1 MSHMYRYKPTHT
13 HTLLETS
20 RNSHLRKWLEQLA
33 NMSPSPGS
41 NFMLYPVRAP
51 HAARFCLRAFVIT
64 HTAAECDIR
73 PHSFSYDSY
82 MRVNHS
88 TAGGCWLQWHFG
100 KKIPEPVVDCAVV
113 SCMSA
118 RVDSLGNAG
127 NAKPFLG
134 LLPRQ
139 QAMHGRRKML
149 WEKKDEESMEE
160 LWHS

>member
-1 MSHMYRYKPTHT
+1 MSHMYRYKPTHAHT
-13 HTLLETS
+13 HSAGDIQELTPEKVTGAACKHVSITWIEFYALPCQSIARSSVLL
-20 RNSHLRKWLEQLA
+20 
-33 NMSPSPGS
+33 
-41 NFMLYPVRAP
+41 
-51 HAARFCLRAFVIT
+51 AFVIT
-64 HTAAECDIR
+64 HTAAERDIR
-73 PHSFSYDSY
+73 PRSFSYDSY
-82 MRVNHS
+82 MRANHS

-113 SCMSA
+113 SSMSA